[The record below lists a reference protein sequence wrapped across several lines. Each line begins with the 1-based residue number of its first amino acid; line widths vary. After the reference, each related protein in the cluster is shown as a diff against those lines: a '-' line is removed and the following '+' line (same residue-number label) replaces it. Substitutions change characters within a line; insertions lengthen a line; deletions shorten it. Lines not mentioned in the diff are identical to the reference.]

1 MADLNFIRDEE
12 GRCWIVDMERGMRY
26 PLFNHPEINESSTQ
40 EEMEKVCKEIE
51 KEVPQNG

>member
-1 MADLNFIRDEE
+1 MANLIFNRDEE
-12 GRCWIVDMERGMRY
+12 GRCWIVDIDKGIRY

-40 EEMEKVCKEIE
+40 EEMKKVCKQIE

>member
-1 MADLNFIRDEE
+1 MAILIFNRDEE

-40 EEMEKVCKEIE
+40 EEMEKVCKEID
-51 KEVPQNG
+51 KEVYKNG

>member
-1 MADLNFIRDEE
+1 MADLNFVRDEN
-12 GRCWIVDMERGMRY
+12 GNCWIINYTNGFRY

>member
-1 MADLNFIRDEE
+1 MADLNFVRDEE
-12 GRCWIVDMERGMRY
+12 GRCWIVDIERGMRY

-40 EEMEKVCKEIE
+40 EEMKKVCEQIE